1 LDGFDIVNHITAR
14 KPDFPR
20 TLYWR
25 GKRGERTWS
34 AVRDGDLKFVRKTE
48 GQTQEWLF
56 DLSKDI
62 GEKND
67 LSRARPK
74 QVARLK
80 KLLADW
86 EKEVPPVR

>member
-1 LDGFDIVNHITAR
+1 M
-14 KPDFPR
+14 
-20 TLYWR
+20 
-25 GKRGERTWS
+25 
-34 AVRDGDLKFVRKTE
+34 RDGDLKFIRKTE

-62 GEKND
+62 SEKTD
-67 LSRARPK
+67 LSQARPQ

-86 EKEVPPVR
+86 EKDVQPGVR